1 MAQEESASGYGEPM
15 STLELQRT
23 EIRAQDGTPVRLV
36 YDREADSL
44 EIFFGENE
52 PATGVELTEYI
63 VLRLNK
69 QTRRAVSLTL
79 LHFSIL
85 TECTEYGPRSY
96 PLSKLDE
103 LPEDLRELVLH
114 VVTSMPLSQFLR
126 LSHFQASP
134 TEQIPFA
141 YVASQAAMRAK
152 GSNLEG

>member
-52 PATGVELTEYI
+52 PSTGVELTEYI

-79 LHFSIL
+79 LHFS
-85 TECTEYGPRSY
+85 TCKRVKP
-96 PLSKLDE
+96 
-103 LPEDLRELVLH
+103 
-114 VVTSMPLSQFLR
+114 
-126 LSHFQASP
+126 
-134 TEQIPFA
+134 
-141 YVASQAAMRAK
+141 
-152 GSNLEG
+152 